1 MSVCICKVIK
11 VAVQLRSK
19 WKLIRNILNWF
30 GVYSNSKP
38 EFLLLVVKLD
48 KCFMVKPFKS
58 THKGTPKFGQIF
70 ENFIFTSSINDS
82 LYGDILLRKLI
93 TWKMSP
99 PSAIQTFWRTSLYP
113 FFQRNGDFR
122 VIYDFVQNYYDNV
135 TKYWFLCFWSFRSD
149 KVQMFEHNRCS
160 EFLYSWFSWI
170 SRRIIIYEAHDDI
183 LSEMYSWLPLPYS
196 KIRATQNYKELYF

>member
-1 MSVCICKVIK
+1 MCLSLRTTGNTSIFPVYATVHMSVCICKVIK

-70 ENFIFTSSINDS
+70 EKFHFRIINDS
-82 LYGDILLRKLI
+82 LYCDISLRKLI

-99 PSAIQTFWRTSLYP
+99 LSAIQTFWRTSLYP
-113 FFQRNGDFR
+113 FFP
-122 VIYDFVQNYYDNV
+122 
-135 TKYWFLCFWSFRSD
+135 KKW
-149 KVQMFEHNRCS
+149 
-160 EFLYSWFSWI
+160 WFSSYLWFC
-170 SRRIIIYEAHDDI
+170 
-183 LSEMYSWLPLPYS
+183 
-196 KIRATQNYKELYF
+196 TELLW

>member
-19 WKLIRNILNWF
+19 WKLIRSILNWF

-70 ENFIFTSSINDS
+70 EKFHFRIINDS
-82 LYGDILLRKLI
+82 LYGDVSWSESWSREKCLLQVLFKLFEGHLCIHFSKEMVIFELFMILYRIIMIMLRSI
-93 TWKMSP
+93 
-99 PSAIQTFWRTSLYP
+99 
-113 FFQRNGDFR
+113 DFCVFGLFE
-122 VIYDFVQNYYDNV
+122 VIKF
-135 TKYWFLCFWSFRSD
+135 
-149 KVQMFEHNRCS
+149 RCS
-160 EFLYSWFSWI
+160 NTTDLWNFYIHDFHEFQ
-170 SRRIIIYEAHDDI
+170 EG
-183 LSEMYSWLPLPYS
+183 
-196 KIRATQNYKELYF
+196 